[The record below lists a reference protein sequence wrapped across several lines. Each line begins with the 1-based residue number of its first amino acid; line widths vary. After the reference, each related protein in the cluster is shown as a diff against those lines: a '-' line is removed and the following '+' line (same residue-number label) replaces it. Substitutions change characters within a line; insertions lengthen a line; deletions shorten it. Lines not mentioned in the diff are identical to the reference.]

1 MVLLEVA
8 YVPGNYKESCI
19 RKLRILA
26 GGAACSMT
34 AGDLG
39 KRGRMTQG
47 GCNPR
52 PPQEAAEVER
62 EALWWKVILMLSTMF
77 CRLCIIYI

>member
-26 GGAACSMT
+26 GALLAA
-34 AGDLG
+34 
-39 KRGRMTQG
+39 
-47 GCNPR
+47 
-52 PPQEAAEVER
+52 
-62 EALWWKVILMLSTMF
+62 
-77 CRLCIIYI
+77 